1 MGEMVGMYLAKTPL
15 IYILF
20 SLLYTISPINNH
32 IPPVDFIQNA
42 SLVSYTA
49 TPTYNFAIAF
59 GALDS
64 SEQCG
69 DDDVFQR
76 SVTQRLSNRNTG
88 PDISAGL
95 EFIVDNEE
103 EESFS
108 SKTSHANKS

>member
-1 MGEMVGMYLAKTPL
+1 MYSKKLYL
-15 IYILF
+15 YIFCFHFYILF
-20 SLLYTISPINNH
+20 PPSIIIYLLLI
-32 IPPVDFIQNA
+32 FIQNA
-42 SLVSYTA
+42 SLVSYAA

-76 SVTQRLSNRNTG
+76 SVTQRLSNRNAG